1 MSTCFVDVF
10 GLILVEYKNG
20 NFFNGLGLVIFDAI
34 EMSRYVLLIMFYP
47 SKNI

>member
-1 MSTCFVDVF
+1 MSTCFANVF
-10 GLILVEYKNG
+10 GLILAEYKNDS
-20 NFFNGLGLVIFDAI
+20 FFNGLGLVIFDAL

>member
-10 GLILVEYKNG
+10 GVILAEYRNG
-20 NFFNGLGLVIFDAI
+20 SFFNGLCLVVFDAL
-34 EMSRYVLLIMFYP
+34 EMSRYMLLIMFYP